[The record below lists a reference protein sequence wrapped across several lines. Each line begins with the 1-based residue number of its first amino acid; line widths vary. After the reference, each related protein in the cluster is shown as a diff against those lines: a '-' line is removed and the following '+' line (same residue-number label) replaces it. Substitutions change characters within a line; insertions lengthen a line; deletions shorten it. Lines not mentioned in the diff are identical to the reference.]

1 VTTKYSAK
9 QLQDYSKE
17 EMIALVL
24 QIQQENLIFAE
35 RLAVWEAARFG
46 RKTEKLGEIEGQID
60 IFNEAEALADE
71 AEAEESEE
79 PAGEESDHTPKK
91 PKRVAGFREKALHN
105 LPVRVVTHELSD
117 NELTEIFG
125 EGGWKRLPDRVYTK
139 VEYTPAV
146 HEALEHHVAV
156 YAGKKDDKI
165 IRAEH
170 PAELWDNSV
179 ATPSLVAGV
188 MNAKYTNHMTLY
200 RVEQEFERV
209 GILVPRATLA
219 NWVIRSSERY
229 LSLMWDRLKR
239 ELFSYHVIQADES
252 PLVVVKDNRNAGSKS
267 YMWVYRT
274 GEYEKERAIVL
285 FDYQKTRNSEHPIQF
300 LSGFSGMLVC
310 DGFSAYHK
318 LDKTVGGIKVANC
331 WVHGRR
337 HFANAL
343 KALKG
348 KAKKKISK
356 TLAYRALSMIA
367 NIYAEDQDAAEMTAE
382 ERESHRHQRVE
393 PLVEAYFD
401 WVREHKDDVSP
412 KSETGQGFA
421 YSLNQEDYLK
431 VFLSNGNVPIDNSAA
446 ERAIRPFTIGRK
458 NWQTI
463 DTIHGAEASAIVY
476 SIVETAKSNN
486 LRPYEYLRV
495 LLTEIPKYVDGK
507 DLSFLDNLLPWSESL
522 PECCRKPTIS

>member
-1 VTTKYSAK
+1 MIAKFSAQ

-24 QIQQENLIFAE
+24 QMQQENALFAE

-46 RKTEKLGEIEGQID
+46 RKTEKLGEIEGQLD

-71 AEAEESEE
+71 AEPEE
-79 PAGEESDHTPKK
+79 PAEDESDCTPKK

-105 LPVRVVTHELSD
+105 LPVHVVTHELSD
-117 NELTEIFG
+117 DELIQIFG

-156 YAGKKDDKI
+156 YASKKDDTI

-170 PAELWDNSV
+170 PAELWDNSI

-200 RVEQEFERV
+200 RVEQEYDRV

-219 NWVIRSSERY
+219 NWVIRSAERY

-239 ELFSYHVIQADES
+239 EFCSFSVAQSDES
-252 PLVVVKDNRNAGSKS
+252 PLLVAKDGRQAGSKS

-274 GEYEKERAIVL
+274 GEYEKKHTIIL

-300 LSGFSGMLVC
+300 LNGFSGVLVC
-310 DGFSAYHK
+310 DAFSAYHK
-318 LDKTVGGIKVANC
+318 LEKTVGGIQVANC
-331 WVHGRR
+331 WVHCRR

-348 KAKKKISK
+348 KAKKKASK
-356 TLAYRALSMIA
+356 TLAHRALALIA
-367 NIYAEDQDAAEMTAE
+367 TIYAENQEAAEMTAE
-382 ERESHRHQRVE
+382 ERESHRRQKVK
-393 PLVEAYFD
+393 PLVEAYFA
-401 WVREHKDDVSP
+401 WVREHKDDVP
-412 KSETGQGFA
+412 PNSETGQGFA
-421 YSLNQEDYLK
+421 YSLNQEEYLK
-431 VFLSNGNVPIDNSAA
+431 VFLSNGNVPIDNSAS

-458 NWQTI
+458 NWQII
-463 DTIHGAEASAIVY
+463 DTVYGADASAIVY
-476 SIVETAKSNN
+476 SIVETAKANN

-495 LLTEIPKYVDGK
+495 LLTEIPKHVDGK
-507 DLSFLDNLLPWSESL
+507 DLSFLDNLLPWADAL
-522 PECCRKPTIS
+522 PECCRKPNLS